1 MDKIVIHRDDVN
13 ELKAR
18 GLELIRSHISGVEKK
33 KGAPLTRAEALHEV
47 MVIGV
52 AGRLIEGSEDDTT
65 EMERIASSPRNKTFT
80 AEDIADSIDNRYFGT
95 QSDIFTLDVEI
106 MDEYSYD
113 ESKGFDEDDEK

>member
-1 MDKIVIHRDDVN
+1 MDKIVIGREEVN

-18 GLELIRSHISGVEKK
+18 GLELIRAHIGGVEKK

-113 ESKGFDEDDEK
+113 ESKCFDEDDEK